1 MNSIEKQ
8 NELRKCHEQATA
20 ISKLEG
26 WTPSQADLNR
36 QERHIRGEATID
48 ELVKETIAEGLRK
61 QKELMQNNTSKTSK
75 TNP

>member
-8 NELRKCHEQATA
+8 NELRKHHEQATA

-26 WTPSQADLNR
+26 WTPSQADLDR

-48 ELVKETIAEGLRK
+48 ELVNEIISEALCK
-61 QKELMQNNTSKTSK
+61 QEELKARNTKQPQK
-75 TNP
+75 

>member
-1 MNSIEKQ
+1 MKGLIMNSANQQKL
-8 NELRKCHEQATA
+8 LRKYHEQATA

-48 ELVKETIAEGLRK
+48 ELVKETIAEGLKRTK
-61 QKELMQNNTSKTSK
+61 KG
-75 TNP
+75 